1 MVAHVKKLLPRKL
14 AASVLLLVI
23 TVSFIST
30 VPSGFTHAGAA
41 AANAVASADLAAGEL
56 NDLLPLVGG
65 ALASAGQDD
74 WSAAAG
80 HVADAN
86 KLWKQ
91 LAVKS
96 TGLSADVESAFA
108 HADKALKAAS
118 EEPKEAKDA
127 LSTLT
132 KAINRYVKSTA
143 APAPDTAALNGK
155 EAAVGLLPTAEQ
167 LLADIQAGEWS
178 KANAA
183 YKGINDSWP
192 PIEQAIRT
200 DNTTVYGKLETA
212 MSMIRIALQAE
223 PPRAE
228 QAEKET
234 LSFIAVIQD
243 YKDGK
248 LNAQNDES
256 ATSKLTIA
264 DLIVILD
271 KASKD
276 IASSHLEEANGQ
288 MNAFIATWPA
298 VEGQVQ
304 IRGADIYSKIEIKM
318 TDVSKYLLASPPAPD
333 KAEAVVASM
342 RELLAPLVTD
352 KKYTAWDAGM
362 ILFRE
367 GLEAILVL
375 AALLAYL
382 KRTGNQAKSV
392 WVWSGVW
399 TGLGLSVVLAIVL
412 TTVIAQA
419 SAGSAR
425 EAMEGITGLA
435 SVLLMLTV
443 GNWLHNKSNMRAW
456 NSYIDGKMGSAIAR
470 GSLWSLFIV
479 SGLAILR
486 EGAETTIFYVGMS
499 SSIAVS
505 DMIIGIAVTFIV
517 LLALGFAIIRFSAKL
532 PIRPFFL
539 TASAL
544 IYYLVIRFLG
554 ESIHS
559 LQVAA
564 WLPAHSSEHL
574 PSIRFLGAYPTWET
588 ALPQLLFIVFIIG
601 RVLWVQ
607 LGKTAGV
614 QKPAT
619 E

>member
-1 MVAHVKKLLPRKL
+1 MVAHIKRLLPRKL
-14 AASVLLLVI
+14 AAFSLLLVLLFSAFSA
-23 TVSFIST
+23 VL
-30 VPSGFTHAGAA
+30 PHEGAVN
-41 AANAVASADLAAGEL
+41 ANAAVSSDSASGDL

-65 ALASAGQDD
+65 ALASAGQSD

-86 KLWKQ
+86 TLWKQ

-96 TGLSADVESAFA
+96 TSLSADVESAFA

-118 EEPKEAKDA
+118 EQPKEAKEA
-127 LSTLT
+127 LSALT
-132 KAINRYVKSTA
+132 KAINSYVKSTA
-143 APAPDTAALNGK
+143 ASAPGTAAVDGK
-155 EAAVGLLPTAEQ
+155 EAAAGLLPTAEQ
-167 LLADIQAGEWS
+167 LLADIQAGDWS

-183 YKGINDSWP
+183 YKLINDSWP

-223 PPRAE
+223 PPRAG
-228 QAEKET
+228 QAETEIA
-234 LSFIAVIQD
+234 SFIAIVRD

-248 LNAQNDES
+248 LNVQNDEA

-264 DLIVILD
+264 DLIAILD
-271 KASKD
+271 KVSKD

-288 MNAFIATWPA
+288 MNAFISTWPA

-304 IRGADIYSKIEIKM
+304 VRGADIYSKIEIKM

-342 RELLAPLVTD
+342 RELLAPLVSD
-352 KKYTAWDAGM
+352 QKYTAWDAGM

-399 TGLGLSVVLAIVL
+399 TGLALSVVLAIVL
-412 TTVIAQA
+412 TTVIAEA
-419 SAGSAR
+419 TAGSAR

-517 LLALGFAIIRFSAKL
+517 LLALGFAIIRFSTKL
-532 PIRPFFL
+532 PIRPFFMA
-539 TASAL
+539 ASAL

-564 WLPAHSSEHL
+564 WLPAHSSEYL

-588 ALPQLLFIVFIIG
+588 ALPQLIFLLFIIG
-601 RVLWVQ
+601 RILWVQ